1 MRRITGLILTNG
13 ILVAVGAVLQRYAV
27 EAAYF
32 ERGYWAVGGEW
43 LIIPIC
49 IMAGQ
54 VVRSLR
60 EMMKM
65 EGK

>member
-13 ILVAVGAVLQRYAV
+13 MLVAVGAVLQRCEV
-27 EAAYF
+27 EAAYS

-43 LIIPIC
+43 LILPIC

-60 EMMKM
+60 EMLKM
-65 EGK
+65 EGR